1 MPIVIWQYIGGSN
14 IVFNV
19 YQLYP
24 KIGWIRCPA
33 FETLSYTRKS
43 DVLDFRHLRPL
54 SYTWKSDILDFRHVR
69 PLRYTRKSDVID
81 FRYVLPMSYM
91 RWWSF
96 ARATTPSTYTRK
108 SEVLDFWVF
117 NSLMYTCSL

>member
-1 MPIVIWQYIGGSN
+1 MIRWQVKELVSGDAYSDMAVYWGSN

-24 KIGWIRCPA
+24 EIGWIRCPA
-33 FETLSYTRKS
+33 FERLSYTRKL

-54 SYTWKSDILDFRHVR
+54 SYTRKSDILDFQHLRA
-69 PLRYTRKSDVID
+69 LRYTRKSDVID

-91 RWWSF
+91 
-96 ARATTPSTYTRK
+96 
-108 SEVLDFWVF
+108 
-117 NSLMYTCSL
+117 